1 MTDYRKKLSIYCI
14 WFYFQ
19 KNDNTYI
26 YQKVQKTQ

>member
-19 KNDNTYI
+19 TNDLMY
-26 YQKVQKTQ
+26 K

>member
-19 KNDNTYI
+19 KNDRKY
-26 YQKVQKTQ
+26 K

>member
-19 KNDNTYI
+19 KNDRMY
-26 YQKVQKTQ
+26 K

>member
-19 KNDNTYI
+19 KNDLMY
-26 YQKVQKTQ
+26 K